1 MWLARAGTESRA
13 KRIKVTWLDVGRW
26 QSSFAKNLMDGFEH
40 WDQLSKDDIIQYRMM
55 AEAELVRRL
64 VLVAAPHSSVS
75 SFHGNVAGGGGAWNV
90 LLGCGV
96 LAAMG

>member
-1 MWLARAGTESRA
+1 
-13 KRIKVTWLDVGRW
+13 
-26 QSSFAKNLMDGFEH
+26 MDGFEH

-55 AEAELVRRL
+55 AEAELVRRW
-64 VLVAAPHSSVS
+64 VLVGAPHSSVS

>member
-1 MWLARAGTESRA
+1 MCLARAGTESRA

-55 AEAELVRRL
+55 AEAELVRRW
-64 VLVAAPHSSVS
+64 VLVGAPHSSAS
-75 SFHGNVAGGGGAWNV
+75 
-90 LLGCGV
+90 
-96 LAAMG
+96 